1 MKDVAASAPV
11 PLHSALRLGNGG
23 FVPGTV
29 PLLEPREP
37 GQRIGSIRGR
47 PVSSRETA
55 EARLVFHLAGADAS
69 AFISNLPLQRF
80 DWNLLLRTATLENA
94 LVAVRDYFRSVQ
106 PGVMPL
112 PVERQLTILSLD
124 RELRMRRLERRLV
137 ESVTALNARGVTPV
151 LLKGA
156 ALASTVYGSFSRRP
170 MNDIDILVKP
180 EEEQRAE
187 TVLLSAGWM
196 RDAAVP
202 DEFYYREHHHLAPLL
217 DEKGTGLHFE
227 VHRDLFPPGHPFQY
241 THDELLRSAR
251 PITVGGARALVLSP
265 AYHVVHAAIHFVWSH
280 MMRTG
285 GWNTLRDL
293 GTLQRAGCIDW
304 SEVIDI
310 AERWRATSCCYWALR
325 LGRSLA
331 HSFVPEWVLER
342 LRPQISPVVL
352 RVLERH
358 FIQFLTRRELSCPS
372 VYLERALWTKAIE
385 PTRLGHGT
393 SRPWLVSPDLQQAY
407 GPPGSSS
414 MLQRLVG
421 HLSKVRRWSSYAVAL
436 LA

>member
-1 MKDVAASAPV
+1 VAA
-11 PLHSALRLGNGG
+11 
-23 FVPGTV
+23 
-29 PLLEPREP
+29 REP
-37 GQRIGSIRGR
+37 VFEATEPAQRVGSTPGR
-47 PVSSRETA
+47 TVSSRETA

-69 AFISNLPLQRF
+69 PFVSNLPLQRF

-94 LVAVRDYFRSVQ
+94 LVAVRDYFRSVR

-124 RELRMRRLERRLV
+124 RELRIL
-137 ESVTALNARGVTPV
+137 ESVTALNAHGITPM

-170 MNDIDILVKP
+170 MNDIDLLVRP
-180 EEEQRAE
+180 DEERPAE
-187 TVLLSAGWM
+187 TALLSAGWT
-196 RDAAVP
+196 RDEAVP

-217 DEKGTGLHFE
+217 DEKGTGLHLE
-227 VHRDLFPPGHPFQY
+227 IHRDLFPPGHPFRY
-241 THDELLRSAR
+241 AHDELRTSAR
-251 PITVGGARALVLSP
+251 TITVGGAQALVPSP
-265 AYHVVHAAIHFVWSH
+265 AHHVVHAAIHFVWSH

-285 GWNTLRDL
+285 GWNTFRDL

-310 AERWRATSCCYWALR
+310 AQRWRATTCCYWALR

-331 HSFVPEWVLER
+331 HSFVPEWVLDR

-372 VYLERALWTKAIE
+372 VYLERVLWSKAIE
-385 PTRLGHGT
+385 PTRLGHGS

-407 GPPGSSS
+407 GPPESSS
-414 MLQRLVG
+414 TMQRLVG
-421 HLSKVRRWSSYAVAL
+421 HLSKVRRWSSYALSL

>member
-1 MKDVAASAPV
+1 
-11 PLHSALRLGNGG
+11 
-23 FVPGTV
+23 
-29 PLLEPREP
+29 
-37 GQRIGSIRGR
+37 
-47 PVSSRETA
+47 
-55 EARLVFHLAGADAS
+55 
-69 AFISNLPLQRF
+69 
-80 DWNLLLRTATLENA
+80 
-94 LVAVRDYFRSVQ
+94 
-106 PGVMPL
+106 MPL

-124 RELRMRRLERRLV
+124 RELRMRRLERRLA
-137 ESVTALNARGVTPV
+137 ESVTALNAHGMTPM

-170 MNDIDILVKP
+170 MNDIDLLVKP
-180 EEEQRAE
+180 EEERQAE
-187 TVLLSAGWM
+187 TVLLSAGWI

-217 DEKGTGLHFE
+217 DEKGTGLHLE
-227 VHRDLFPPGHPFQY
+227 VHRDLFPPGHPFRY

-251 PITVGGARALVLSP
+251 TITVGGARALVLSP

-285 GWNTLRDL
+285 AWNTLRDL

-304 SEVIDI
+304 AEVIDI

-331 HSFVPEWVLER
+331 NSFVPEWVLDR
-342 LRPQISPVVL
+342 LQPQVSPVVL

-414 MLQRLVG
+414 TLQRLVG